1 MSSEVTYR
9 LAREDDL
16 SAMRLIQSTALYD
29 LAVTRSGR
37 KPSVMPIT
45 DEPSTEMRHLLQ
57 TDPKLAWIAVEGSRP
72 IGLSVGF
79 VRNKLWFLADLF
91 VLPEAHSKGVGSELL
106 KRCLAGGLE
115 RGARILAV
123 ASSHD
128 QSAQALYIR
137 AGMVPRF
144 PMLGIEGAAGRF
156 RDLRS
161 PRAPEKGTIKQAVLS
176 KAWIRRLGDLDEITL
191 GRRRDGE
198 HRFWLGEYKFSCLA
212 IADASGGLLAYAYYS
227 SPASRPPWNR
237 ESYRIGPVAAR
248 SAPQQLSLLRAIG
261 GAMSSQAEAT
271 IEFQVP
277 GINMTA
283 LNALLGA
290 GFRIDHV
297 GQFMASRTFGR
308 FDRYLPSGG
317 TLL

>member
-1 MSSEVTYR
+1 
-9 LAREDDL
+9 
-16 SAMRLIQSTALYD
+16 MRLIQSTALYD
-29 LAVTRSGR
+29 LVVTRSGR
-37 KPSVMPIT
+37 QPSAMTMT

-57 TDPKLAWIAVEGSRP
+57 TDPKLAWIAMEDSRP

-79 VRNKLWFLADLF
+79 VRDKLWFLADLF
-91 VLPEAHSKGVGSELL
+91 VLPEAHSKGVGGELL

-137 AGMVPRF
+137 AGMVPHF
-144 PMLGIEGAAGRF
+144 PLFGIEGAAGRL
-156 RDLRS
+156 RDLPS
-161 PRAPEKGTIKQAVLS
+161 PTAPKAETIKQAVLS
-176 KAWIRRLGDLDEITL
+176 KAWIHRLGDLDEITW

-212 IADASGGLLAYAYYS
+212 ITDASGGLLAYAYYS

-248 SAPQQLSLLRAIG
+248 SARQQLSLLRAIG
-261 GAMSSQAEAT
+261 GATNVQAT

-277 GINMTA
+277 GINTTA
-283 LNALLGA
+283 LRALLEA

-297 GQFMASRTFGR
+297 GQFMASRNFGH
-308 FDRYLPSGG
+308 FDHYLPSGG